1 MRNLARVIS
10 VSLAT
15 AALLV
20 ALSAPVAAGDYPM
33 PPPPPPPPPTL

>member
-1 MRNLARVIS
+1 MRNLVRVIT

-20 ALSAPVAAGDYPM
+20 ALTTNATAGDYPM